1 MLWSSMVS
9 AVMHLLSS
17 EEDGPSGSRTVA
29 LISGWD
35 GDGER
40 ELSVPE
46 VSLVGH
52 RPDLMSYKVQAADLD
67 TKI

>member
-1 MLWSSMVS
+1 MEGTRHHDGLTQLLWSSMVS

-52 RPDLMSYKVQAADLD
+52 RL
-67 TKI
+67 T